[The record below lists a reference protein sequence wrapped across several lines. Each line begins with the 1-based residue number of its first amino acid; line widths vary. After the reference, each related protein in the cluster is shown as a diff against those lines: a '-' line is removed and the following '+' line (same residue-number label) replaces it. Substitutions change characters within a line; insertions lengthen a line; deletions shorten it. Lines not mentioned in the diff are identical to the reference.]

1 MWDETL
7 SSACPRTRRNVQPRP
22 ETAEGKPLVSVPGRF
37 PPPVPPHRVSPPV
50 RQSLPVPTP
59 AQGPTWSRG
68 RSQRSPSAG
77 TGKPG
82 HLGVTAAP
90 TRGAALPCK
99 SVSVGK
105 RTAAALAPCALAAE
119 GTPRGSALRGAWP
132 LRVLT
137 LPTPEHTSPRRG
149 RCTHVHTP
157 CTHTMHTH
165 TRVHTRNMLH
175 TYGYTTH
182 AHMCAHVNTCTQHA
196 HTETHRDTGTHTYM
210 QTRPLVTKSFWLYQ
224 LKLMQGN
231 RKRSPQ

>member
-22 ETAEGKPLVSVPGRF
+22 ETAEGEPLVSVPGRF

-59 AQGPTWSRG
+59 AQGPTRSRG
-68 RSQRSPSAG
+68 CSQRSPSAG

-105 RTAAALAPCALAAE
+105 RTAAALAPCALAAAW
-119 GTPRGSALRGAWP
+119 TPRGSALRGAWP

>member
-22 ETAEGKPLVSVPGRF
+22 ETAEGEPLVSVPGRF

-59 AQGPTWSRG
+59 AQGPTRSRG

-105 RTAAALAPCALAAE
+105 RTAAALRLAPSL
-119 GTPRGSALRGAWP
+119 PRGPPGALRSAGPGPSAFSLCLRPSTPALGGAGA
-132 LRVLT
+132 RM
-137 LPTPEHTSPRRG
+137 
-149 RCTHVHTP
+149 CTHHAHTP
-157 CTHTMHTH
+157 CTLTH
-165 TRVHTRNMLH
+165 VCTHANMLH

-182 AHMCAHVNTCTQHA
+182 MHTCAHTNTCTQHA
-196 HTETHRDTGTHTYM
+196 HTETQRHRHAHVM
-210 QTRPLVTKSFWLYQ
+210 QTRPLVAKSFWLYQ

>member
-22 ETAEGKPLVSVPGRF
+22 ETAEGEPLVSVPGRF
-37 PPPVPPHRVSPPV
+37 PPPVPLHRVSPPV
-50 RQSLPVPTP
+50 RQSLPVQTP
-59 AQGPTWSRG
+59 AQGPTQSRG

-105 RTAAALAPCALAAE
+105 RTAAALAPCAPAAAW
-119 GTPRGSALRGAWP
+119 TPRGSALRGAWP

-196 HTETHRDTGTHTYM
+196 HTETQRHRHAHVM
-210 QTRPLVTKSFWLYQ
+210 QTWPLVAKSFWLYQ

>member
-22 ETAEGKPLVSVPGRF
+22 ETAEGEPLVSVPGRF

-59 AQGPTWSRG
+59 AQGPTRSRG

-119 GTPRGSALRGAWP
+119 GTPPGLCAPRGLAPPRSHSAYARAHQPSVGQ
-132 LRVLT
+132 
-137 LPTPEHTSPRRG
+137 
-149 RCTHVHTP
+149 VHA
-157 CTHTMHTH
+157 CAHTMHTH
-165 TRVHTRNMLH
+165 
-175 TYGYTTH
+175 H
-182 AHMCAHVNTCTQHA
+182 AHSHTCAYTQHA
-196 HTETHRDTGTHTYM
+196 AHIWIYHTRTHVCTREHMHTACTHRDTQRHRHAHVHADTAPRH
-210 QTRPLVTKSFWLYQ
+210 
-224 LKLMQGN
+224 
-231 RKRSPQ
+231 

>member
-22 ETAEGKPLVSVPGRF
+22 ETAEGEPLVSVPGRF

-50 RQSLPVPTP
+50 RQSLPVQTP
-59 AQGPTWSRG
+59 AQGPTRSRG

-119 GTPRGSALRGAWP
+119 GTPRDSALRGAWP

-165 TRVHTRNMLH
+165 TRVHTCKH
-175 TYGYTTH
+175 AAHIWIHHTH
-182 AHMCAHVNTCTQHA
+182 AHVCTHEHM
-196 HTETHRDTGTHTYM
+196 HTARTHRDTET
-210 QTRPLVTKSFWLYQ
+210 QARTRNADTAP
-224 LKLMQGN
+224 
-231 RKRSPQ
+231 RR

>member
-22 ETAEGKPLVSVPGRF
+22 ETAEGEPLVSVPGRF
-37 PPPVPPHRVSPPV
+37 PPPIPPHRVSPPV

-59 AQGPTWSRG
+59 AQGPTRSRG

-105 RTAAALAPCALAAE
+105 RMAAALAPCALAAAW
-119 GTPRGSALRGAWP
+119 TPRGSALHGAWP
-132 LRVLT
+132 LRILT

-196 HTETHRDTGTHTYM
+196 HTETQRHRHAHVM
-210 QTRPLVTKSFWLYQ
+210 QTRPLVAKSFWLYQ

>member
-22 ETAEGKPLVSVPGRF
+22 ETAEGEPLVSVPGRF

-50 RQSLPVPTP
+50 CQSLPVPTP
-59 AQGPTWSRG
+59 AQGPTRSQG

-105 RTAAALAPCALAAE
+105 RTAAALAPCALAAAW
-119 GTPRGSALRGAWP
+119 TPRGSALRGAWP
-132 LRVLT
+132 LAFSLCLR
-137 LPTPEHTSPRRG
+137 PSTPALGGAGARM
-149 RCTHVHTP
+149 CTHHAHTP
-157 CTHTMHTH
+157 CTLTHVCIHATCRTHMDIPHTH
-165 TRVHTRNMLH
+165 TCVHT
-175 TYGYTTH
+175 
-182 AHMCAHVNTCTQHA
+182 
-196 HTETHRDTGTHTYM
+196 
-210 QTRPLVTKSFWLYQ
+210 
-224 LKLMQGN
+224 
-231 RKRSPQ
+231 